1 MLLKLRAFFVDLD
14 PRVKRGIMGL
24 LALALIAMGVWAAR
38 VYGATRSLLARL
50 PEAQA
55 LLDGNPLE
63 ADPAEVGALLHGV
76 RDDVVTLRRNVGW
89 LVRLGPAFGW
99 LPQVGPLLRDA
110 PALLELGDALTEL
123 GVLLWDDVAPAAAAF
138 HAGGSALDAAA
149 IALPEVAAD
158 VAAARPLADRAQAA
172 YLEMDVTA
180 FPQRLQGP
188 LAKLGKVMPLLNVGL
203 DWAEI
208 APSLLGLDAPRTYL
222 LFVLNEDE
230 LRGGG
235 GFISGVGEVQVAG
248 GRVVGMQF
256 SDSYTADDYS
266 QPYPDPPAPL
276 RFFMGLDLWV
286 FRDSNWSPDFPT
298 SAQQAIP
305 LYRPDHPVVVDGV
318 FAVDQ
323 RAAQQLV
330 DALGPLQLPGADAP
344 LTGETLLDYVYR
356 SWVRAEGEEFK
367 EWWTQRKA
375 FMGQLAEAA
384 MAQLTSGKVDL
395 PRLAET
401 ALDLV
406 AQKHL
411 QLYFVDERAQA
422 LLAAQGW
429 DGRLPDTAGDYLMVV
444 ESNFGYNK
452 ASAKIARAFTYQVD
466 LTQSPPVAAVTLV
479 YTHTS
484 QVDIACRLEPRY
496 DAEYVQ
502 MQDRCY
508 WAHLRVYAPD
518 DAQLLSASLHPM
530 AAEHVATRE
539 PWSGVPVSELAPEG
553 PWTVFSQA
561 FLMPTKAHTVVTM
574 TYTLPAEVLTATAE
588 GEFTYHLT
596 WPKQAGMRGA
606 AARVVLLMPGNAVSL
621 PAPPADTDS
630 RGALWFS
637 VDDDCVIAGEDGK
650 LMCEAS
656 VVLDTDWD
664 VAIQYRLKETEP

>member
-1 MLLKLRAFFVDLD
+1 MLLKLKAFFAALN
-14 PRVKRGIMGL
+14 PRVKRGVLIGV
-24 LALALIAMGVWAAR
+24 LALALLGVGVWAAR
-38 VYGATRSLLARL
+38 VVGATRDLLARL

-63 ADPAEVGALLHGV
+63 ADPADVGALLHGV
-76 RDDVVTLRRNVGW
+76 RDDVVALRRDVGW
-89 LVRLGPAFGW
+89 LAELGPALGW

-110 PALLELGDALTEL
+110 PALMELGDALTEL
-123 GVLLWDDVAPAAAAF
+123 GVLLWDDVSPAAEAF

-149 IALPEVAAD
+149 LALPEVAAD
-158 VAAARPLADRAQAA
+158 VAAARPLAARAQAA
-172 YLEMDVTA
+172 YLELDVTA
-180 FPQRLQGP
+180 FPERFRDP
-188 LAKLGKVMPLLNVGL
+188 VAKLGRMLPLLDVGL
-203 DWAEI
+203 DWVEV
-208 APSLLGLDAPRTYL
+208 APSLLGLDAPRMYL

-235 GFISGVGEVQVAG
+235 GFLSGVGEVQVAG
-248 GRVVGMQF
+248 GRVVDMQF
-256 SDSYTADDYS
+256 SDSYAADDYS

-305 LYRPDHPVVVDGV
+305 LYRPDHPVAVDGV

-330 DALGPLQLPGADAP
+330 DALGPLQLPGADA
-344 LTGETLLDYVYR
+344 LVTGETLLDYVYR
-356 SWVRAEGEEFK
+356 SWVRAEDEVFG
-367 EWWTQRKA
+367 EWWAQRKA

-384 MAQLTSGKVDL
+384 VARLASGELDL
-395 PRLAET
+395 PRLAEI

-406 AQKHL
+406 AQRHL

-429 DGRLPDTAGDYLMVV
+429 DGRLPDKGGDYLMVV

-484 QVDIACRLEPRY
+484 QVDIACKLEPRY

-518 DAQLLSASLHPM
+518 GVSLLASSTHPM
-530 AAEHVATRE
+530 PAEQVASRE
-539 PWSGVPVSELAPEG
+539 PWAGVPVVEPASEGA
-553 PWTVFSQA
+553 WTVFSQA
-561 FLMPTKAHTVVTM
+561 FLMPTQAHTVVTM
-574 TYTLPAEVLTATAE
+574 TYMLPAQVLTSTTE
-588 GEFTYHLT
+588 GDFTYRLT
-596 WPKQAGMRGA
+596 WPKQAGTRGA

-621 PAPPADTDS
+621 PAPSAENDLS
-630 RGALWFS
+630 GVFWLS
-637 VDDDCVIAGEDGK
+637 VADDCVVRTEDGK
-650 LMCEAS
+650 LLCEAAT
-656 VVLDTDWD
+656 VLDTDWN
-664 VAIQYRLKETEP
+664 VVIQYRLQ